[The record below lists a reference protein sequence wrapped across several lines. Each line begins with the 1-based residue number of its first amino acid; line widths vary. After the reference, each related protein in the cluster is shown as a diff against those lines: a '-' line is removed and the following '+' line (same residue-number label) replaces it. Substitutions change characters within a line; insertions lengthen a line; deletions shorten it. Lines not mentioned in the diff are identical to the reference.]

1 MISVVIPTY
10 NEKKNILKI
19 STKLLKINTI
29 SEIIFVDD
37 QSEDKTYEEI
47 TSLKNKKVK
56 AFLRKSNKKDLSKSV
71 LLGVQKAKYE
81 NILVM
86 DCDLQHNP
94 KYIKKMWKKFN
105 KYNYDIVVAN
115 RFTKKKMI
123 GNLGYFRSFVSLF
136 TISLINF
143 IFGRRVADPLSGFF
157 LCKKNIILKYKVN
170 FFSCGYK
177 ILFDIIYNGRNN
189 LMIGHQNIAFNK
201 RIYEKSK
208 FNWGIILIFLKQMI
222 YTKLVAK
229 I

>member
-81 NILVM
+81 NIL
-86 DCDLQHNP
+86 D
-94 KYIKKMWKKFN
+94 Y
-105 KYNYDIVVAN
+105 VVN
-115 RFTKKKMI
+115 H
-123 GNLGYFRSFVSLF
+123 S
-136 TISLINF
+136 
-143 IFGRRVADPLSGFF
+143 P
-157 LCKKNIILKYKVN
+157 
-170 FFSCGYK
+170 
-177 ILFDIIYNGRNN
+177 
-189 LMIGHQNIAFNK
+189 
-201 RIYEKSK
+201 
-208 FNWGIILIFLKQMI
+208 
-222 YTKLVAK
+222 
-229 I
+229 

>member
-19 STKLLKINTI
+19 SIKLLKINTI

-143 IFGRRVADPLSGFF
+143 IFGRRVADPLSGFSYA
-157 LCKKNIILKYKVN
+157 KKISYLNIK
-170 FFSCGYK
+170 
-177 ILFDIIYNGRNN
+177 
-189 LMIGHQNIAFNK
+189 
-201 RIYEKSK
+201 
-208 FNWGIILIFLKQMI
+208 
-222 YTKLVAK
+222 
-229 I
+229 